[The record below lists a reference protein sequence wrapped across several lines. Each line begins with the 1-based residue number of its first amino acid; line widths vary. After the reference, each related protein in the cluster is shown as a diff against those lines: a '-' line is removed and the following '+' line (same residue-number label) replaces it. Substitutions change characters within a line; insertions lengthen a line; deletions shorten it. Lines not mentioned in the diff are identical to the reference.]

1 MTHDDGRYR
10 KAVDGVLITGFF
22 TVFGLISLALFLFA
36 LFAFVDAAIRRED
49 AYRAADKNTTAFWL
63 IILGI
68 AAVVMKLFSV
78 LSFLP
83 IIGLVAVIVYMVD
96 VRPAV
101 RGVSGRGRGG
111 RGGFKRRGGSS
122 SDGPYGPYNG
132 RR

>member
-1 MTHDDGRYR
+1 ML
-10 KAVDGVLITGFF
+10 VTGFF
-22 TVFGLISLALFLFA
+22 TVFGVISLVLFVFA
-36 LFAFVDAAIRRED
+36 LFAFVDAAIHRED
-49 AYRAADKNTTAFWL
+49 AYRAADKNTKGFWL

-68 AAVVMKLFSV
+68 AAAVMKLFSL

-96 VRPAV
+96 VRPALRDV
-101 RGVSGRGRGG
+101 AGKGRGPRRTFRGRGG
-111 RGGFKRRGGSS
+111 GGGGSS

>member
-1 MTHDDGRYR
+1 M
-10 KAVDGVLITGFF
+10 LITQFF
-22 TVFGLISLALFLFA
+22 GVVALISWALFLLA
-36 LFAFVDAAIRRED
+36 AFAFIDAAVRRAD
-49 AYRAADKNTTAFWL
+49 AYRAADKQNKGFWL

-68 AAVVMKLFSV
+68 AAVVMKLFPI

-83 IIGLVAVIVYMVD
+83 VIGLVAVIVYMVD

-101 RGVSGRGRGG
+101 REISGRSSGPRLLRGRPG
-111 RGGFKRRGGSS
+111 RSRSSS